1 MPEHLRALVFILVL
15 ATAVL
20 YFAKAPACALACS
33 AKDFDRRRN
42 LWFALTLVAFLS
54 HNFWIYLFAAI
65 FLLTAAQRQEPNK
78 LALYFFVLF
87 ALPPITYSI
96 SGMGLV
102 AALFTIDYIRLLALT
117 LLFPAY
123 LSLRKHPD
131 TDSFGR
137 SVPDKLLAGYLIFDV
152 LLMLEH
158 RTFTSILR
166 DGVFYAFTDIFLP
179 YYVASR
185 ALRDL
190 QGFRDALMSIVV
202 AGMVL
207 GVTLFIEFARYWLLY
222 QSLEGALGAMIVG
235 ADYLG
240 RDGNLRA
247 SGTIGHAIAAGYVVA
262 VCLGFYLYLK
272 KVVPSAMAWGLGLL
286 LFAAGLVGPLSRGP
300 WVGAAAMIL
309 VFFVTGPAP
318 MLAVARFGL
327 LGLIAVP
334 VLMATPYGA
343 KIIDYLPFVGTV
355 DESNVTG
362 RQILAKVSYEVFWE
376 NPILGRYDF
385 VETPAM
391 QALKGSDGLV
401 DLVNTYVVIA
411 LGRGIVGLSLFV
423 GIFLVVMFG
432 VVKGMRGVSDK
443 NDEHHVLG
451 RALLATL
458 VGIMIII
465 ATVSPVF
472 HIPTMYWLVVGLGVG
487 YARMLA
493 RGKVPAVAGNAPPQ
507 PAPVRRA
514 GVRGVIPRIHEKR

>member
-1 MPEHLRALVFILVL
+1 MPEHLRALGFILVL

-20 YFAKAPACALACS
+20 TLARAPACALACTGQ
-33 AKDFDRRRN
+33 DFARRRN
-42 LWFALTLVAFLS
+42 LWFAITLTAFLA
-54 HNFWIYLFAAI
+54 HNVWIYLVVAAVV
-65 FLLTAAQRQEPNK
+65 LLVAQRGEHNK
-78 LALYFFVLF
+78 LAMYFFVLF
-87 ALPPITYSI
+87 ALPPISAKL
-96 SGMGLV
+96 GGLGLV
-102 AALFTIDYIRLLALT
+102 EALFLMDYVRLLALT
-117 LLFPAY
+117 LLLPAY
-123 LSLRKHPD
+123 FSLRKLPD
-131 TDSFGR
+131 TEPFGR
-137 SVPDKLLAGYLIFDV
+137 SVPDKLLAGYMILDV
-152 LLMLEH
+152 ILMWEH

-166 DGVFYAFTDIFLP
+166 DGVFYAFIDIFLP

-185 ALRDL
+185 GLRDL
-190 QGFRDALMSIVV
+190 QGFRDALMSIAV
-202 AGMVL
+202 AAMVL

-222 QSLEGALGAMIVG
+222 QSLGGALEAIVVG

-272 KVVPSAMAWGLGLL
+272 KVVPNAMAWGLGFL
-286 LFAAGLVGPLSRGP
+286 LFVAGLIGPLSRGP

-309 VFFVTGPAP
+309 VFVATGPAP
-318 MLAVARFGL
+318 MLALARSGL
-327 LGLIAVP
+327 LGLVAVP

-376 NPILGRYDF
+376 NPILGRHDF

-411 LGRGIVGLSLFV
+411 LGRGMVGLSLFL
-423 GIFLVVMFG
+423 GIFIAVMFG
-432 VVKGMRGVSDK
+432 VFKGMRSVIDK

-465 ATVSPVF
+465 ATVSPIL
-472 HIPTMYWLVVGLGVG
+472 HIPTMYWLVAGLGVG

-493 RGKVPAVAGNAPPQ
+493 RGRVPAVAGRAAPQ
-507 PAPVRRA
+507 PGRHPGRFSSN
-514 GVRGVIPRIHEKR
+514 P